1 MTSIAFILRRLSTLL
16 AVAVLTLTLM
26 AASSGI
32 LMAFYYEPTAGGAY
46 ESLKAIDEAI
56 PFGWLVHTIHTIS
69 GNLVIGVALVQIV
82 MLFLAERF
90 RRSWLTAWI
99 SGILFTLSAIGLS
112 WTAMILHWNQIGFWR
127 LKIELGTIEA
137 IPFVGSTL
145 REILTGGAIGTATI
159 ERMYTLHSYVISM
172 VAVVLSIAHLVGLLF
187 QEKELREEAFMVVEQ
202 SQATASAIST
212 SETQSTTDDQSRIQV
227 TA

>member
-46 ESLKAIDEAI
+46 DSLKAIDQTI
-56 PFGWLVHTIHTIS
+56 PFGWLVHTMHNIS

-82 MLFLAERF
+82 VMFLAERF

-99 SGILFTLSAIGLS
+99 SGILLTLSAIGLS
-112 WTAMILHWNQIGFWR
+112 WTAMILNWNQIGFWR

-137 IPFVGSTL
+137 IPVVGSVL
-145 REILTGGAIGTATI
+145 REILTGGAIATATV
-159 ERMYTLHSYVISM
+159 ERLYTLHSYVISIA
-172 VAVVLSIAHLVGLLF
+172 AVVLSIVHLAGLVF
-187 QEKELREEAFMVVEQ
+187 QEKELREEALLAAA
-202 SQATASAIST
+202 QAAEGAVPATEKPRLEEST
-212 SETQSTTDDQSRIQV
+212 GAQV